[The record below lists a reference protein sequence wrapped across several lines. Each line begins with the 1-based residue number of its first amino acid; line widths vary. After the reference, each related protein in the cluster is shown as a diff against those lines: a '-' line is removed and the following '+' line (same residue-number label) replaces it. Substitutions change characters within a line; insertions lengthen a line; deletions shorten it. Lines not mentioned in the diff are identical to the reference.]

1 MIGVTTPWV
10 EGPAGMRLVAARQ
23 WRGTIFQQHKANLQL
38 VLSRHSHVSF
48 QHVTSRLA
56 VSFISRARPFSRAG
70 ATPTNTGK
78 RVWLAR
84 LLSRVVQ
91 TLRARRLVGQA
102 KGEPRSLIVVRTA
115 IVGTRLAYLLCSA
128 N

>member
-70 ATPTNTGK
+70 ATPTNMGK

-84 LLSRVVQ
+84 LKHTHVLTQGALIYSSIDLTINLPSEEPNVPY
-91 TLRARRLVGQA
+91 LVCI
-102 KGEPRSLIVVRTA
+102 L
-115 IVGTRLAYLLCSA
+115 
-128 N
+128 

>member
-84 LLSRVVQ
+84 LKHTHVLTQGALIYSSIDL
-91 TLRARRLVGQA
+91 TINLPSE
-102 KGEPRSLIVVRTA
+102 EPNVPYPVCIL
-115 IVGTRLAYLLCSA
+115 
-128 N
+128 